1 MFYRSSGA
9 NIKSITISIN
19 KNLSGGLRYA
29 PFVMF
34 GGAVFL
40 TGLFGST
47 KILDTSSQ
55 VLVNCHVNGMNEE
68 VVFSNLPPFANVV
81 IIANYK
87 NIATATVK
95 EES

>member
-19 KNLSGGLRYA
+19 KSLNSSLRYA

-34 GGAVFL
+34 GGTVFL
-40 TGLFGST
+40 TGMFGSVKT
-47 KILDTSSQ
+47 LDASSQ
-55 VLVNCHVNGMNEE
+55 VLVNYQVSGMNEE
-68 VVFSNLPPFANVV
+68 VVFSNLPVFSNVV